1 MEQVINMKT
10 LLQNIRT
17 KINNTISTIDTEFQS
32 IGLAPQESKL
42 MSLAQ
47 TLLSMLWLLF
57 IVVYLLVTLTG
68 TMIKRVAGLFSNIG
82 MPGLSIQYVVS
93 RLVSTVRRVP
103 SVFKRQKN
111 KNDLV
116 DKSLYYTEMPVNLR
130 ENEQLRKAMKA
141 PIDLDKI
148 RKGL

>member
-1 MEQVINMKT
+1 MKT
-10 LLQNIRT
+10 LLHIRT
-17 KINNTISTIDTEFQS
+17 KIDNTISTIDTEFQS

-57 IVVYLLVTLTG
+57 IIVYLLVTLTG

-103 SVFKRQKN
+103 TVFKRQKN

-116 DKSLYYTEMPVNLR
+116 DKSLYYAEMPANLR
-130 ENEQLRKAMKA
+130 ENEQLRKAMKS
-141 PIDLDKI
+141 PIDFDKI